1 MAQLLVGIEVRGLK
15 GVVRTLKRMASPML
29 IGRVAGPSLFKAGV
43 PIRDRARARNF
54 VFRDRRGAGLNR
66 RAGRNRQTGKY
77 PSLRSSIRV
86 RRITARYFGTRVARG
101 RAGVYAGGPGS
112 EQGQLVERG
121 HGPPIVAKPYP
132 FLRRALQ
139 LARSHS
145 AAEFINSMRGLL
157 PRELLRAR
165 RRGALSVQKNS
176 YVLGGSL
183 RARTSRRVFRARQA
197 VRR

>member
-1 MAQLLVGIEVRGLK
+1 MTALAVRVETVGVRDIQRVLIRIADPKLL
-15 GVVRTLKRMASPML
+15 
-29 IGRVAGPSLFKAGV
+29 GRVAGPSLFKAGI
-43 PIRDRARARNF
+43 PIRDKARQRNF

-66 RAGRNRQTGKY
+66 RAGRNRQTGRY

-86 RRITARYFGTRVARG
+86 RRITARYFGQRTPLG

-132 FLRRALQ
+132 FLQRSLQ
-139 LARSHS
+139 LVRGQVGSG
-145 AAEFINSMRGLL
+145 FINSMRGLL
-157 PRELLRAR
+157 PRELR
-165 RRGALSVQKNS
+165 RVRVKNLTRRVDR
-176 YVLGGSL
+176 YTLGGSL
-183 RARTSRRVFRARQA
+183 RARTARRTFRARQA